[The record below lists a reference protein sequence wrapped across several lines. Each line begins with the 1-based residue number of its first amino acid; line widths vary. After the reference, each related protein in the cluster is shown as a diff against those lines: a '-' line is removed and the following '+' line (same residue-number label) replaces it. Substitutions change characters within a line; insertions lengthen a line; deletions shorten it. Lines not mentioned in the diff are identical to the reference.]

1 MFKKI
6 PKTIY
11 TNYQSKNKIKPYYG
25 LPKNIIF
32 CSKCTYS
39 NQKPDS
45 EKEYTHTIKK
55 NKESLTFDKN
65 FVCSACRWN
74 EKKKEIDWDSR
85 KKELIKICNKYRK
98 KNGEFDCLVP
108 GSGGKDS
115 FYAASKLK
123 YEFGMNPITV
133 TFKPHLYTDIGRK
146 NFDAWIASGL
156 NNYLFS
162 PNIKVQRLLT
172 RISLEN
178 LFHPFQPFIMGQMYF
193 PPRMASFLNIPL
205 IFYGENPSEY
215 GNDINANKK
224 PTKDPEYFSTKD
236 QKNIFIS
243 GMSINKLE
251 KIFKIRKADLSPYL
265 PLNTKFF
272 KKKKISVE
280 YLGYYLKWHP
290 QESYYYASEYGFEAA
305 PQRSAGTYSKYSS
318 LDDKIDDFHYYTTYI
333 KFGLGRATYDSS
345 QEIRNGEITREEG
358 VNLVKRYDGE
368 YPTRFEN
375 EIFEYLSINEIEYP
389 ELKSLFYQKIFNK
402 DYFFQLANKF
412 RSPHLWTFKNGKWK
426 LKKTIF

>member
-1 MFKKI
+1 MFKI
-6 PKTIY
+6 PKI
-11 TNYQSKNKIKPYYG
+11 NYSNYNNKSKKSYYG
-25 LPKNIIF
+25 LPKKIIF

-55 NKESLTFDKN
+55 VKESLTLNNN
-65 FVCSACRWN
+65 FVCGACAWN
-74 EKKKEIDWDSR
+74 EKKKEINWDSR
-85 KKELIKICNKYRK
+85 KKELIKLCNKYRK

-123 YEFGMNPITV
+123 YEFGMNPLTV

-172 RISLEN
+172 RLSIEN

-193 PPRMASFLNIPL
+193 PPKMASYLNIPL

-224 PTKDPEYFSTKD
+224 PTKDPKYFSTQN
-236 QKNIFIS
+236 QKNVFIS
-243 GMSINKLE
+243 GINLNELE
-251 KIFKIRKADLSPYL
+251 KIFKIRKADLSPYI
-265 PLNTKFF
+265 PLETNFF

-358 VNLVKRYDGE
+358 INLVKKYDGE
-368 YPTRFEN
+368 YPVRFEN

-389 ELKSLFYQKIFNK
+389 ELKHLFYQKNFDK

-412 RSPHLWTFKNGKWK
+412 RSPHLWTYKNKKWN
-426 LKKTIF
+426 LRKTIF